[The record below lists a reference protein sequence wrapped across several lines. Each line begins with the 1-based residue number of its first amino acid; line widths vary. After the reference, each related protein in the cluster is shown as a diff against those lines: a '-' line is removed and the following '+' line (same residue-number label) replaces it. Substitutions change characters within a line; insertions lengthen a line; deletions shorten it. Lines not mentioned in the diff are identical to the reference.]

1 MNQTP
6 IKENLIPQRAEAPKR
21 PTDPKGGGDRAGLF
35 VLLTS
40 VIALVLALSI
50 LLLSFVK
57 PLEKPTDESTD
68 EPSTPAETDPPAHI
82 AVTYPSSPSRDSYLL
97 SGSGTAIDGSPI
109 SADFAILVSLSD
121 YSVMASLN
129 ADAKIYP
136 ASMTKIMTLIV
147 ACEAIKDASVTLT
160 VSDKTLEYCRKS
172 DATVLAMDPLDRFT
186 ATDMLY
192 AVGVESAADACITLA
207 EHIAGSEEAFVAMMN
222 EKATA
227 LGLTKTNFANCTGLD
242 SEENYSTAREM
253 AAILAYALDNPFC
266 KEILSTDQ
274 RTILGYY
281 DDGDTEKTY
290 NRYLQNTLGSR
301 LSSAGY
307 EEKLPAKLSCGFT
320 LLGSKTGYT
329 DEGGYCLASF
339 LEDSGGKLY
348 ITVTAKGDTAGSS
361 ITDMEKI
368 LEKHG

>member
-6 IKENLIPQRAEAPKR
+6 IKEKMIPQREEALKR

-40 VIALVLALSI
+40 AIALVLALSI

-68 EPSTPAETDPPAHI
+68 EPSTPAETDPPAHV
-82 AVTYPSSPSRDSYLL
+82 AVTYPSSPSRNSFLL
-97 SGSGTAIDGSPI
+97 SGNGTTIDNSPL

-121 YSVMASLN
+121 YSVVASLN

-147 ACEAIKDASVTLT
+147 ACEEIKDASVTLT
-160 VSDKTLEYCRKS
+160 VTDKTLEYCRKS
-172 DATVLAMDPLDRFT
+172 QATVLVIDSFDRFT

-192 AVGVESAADACITLA
+192 AVGVVSAADACITLA
-207 EHIAGSEEAFVAMMN
+207 EHIAGSEEDFVALMN
-222 EKATA
+222 AKAKS

-242 SEENYSTAREM
+242 DENNYSTAREM
-253 AAILAYALDNPFC
+253 ATILAYALDNPFC
-266 KEILSTDQ
+266 REILSTDNK
-274 RTILGYY
+274 TVLGYY
-281 DDGDTEKTY
+281 SKDGEEKTY
-290 NRYLQNTLGSR
+290 DRQLYNTLRSR
-301 LSSAGY
+301 LSGAGY
-307 EEKLPAKLSCGFT
+307 PEKLPAKLSCGFT
-320 LLGSKTGYT
+320 LLGAKTGYT
-329 DEGGYCLASF
+329 DEGGFCLASF
-339 LEDSGGKLY
+339 LEDSDGELY
-348 ITVTAKGDTAGSS
+348 ITVTAKGDTAGTS

-368 LEKHG
+368 LKKHG